1 MNELLDYQ
9 YVVYELC
16 GEKYAIKINEVYEII
31 RLKKI
36 TYLYNSKSY
45 LEGIINLRG
54 KIVPVI
60 NIHRILGLEN
70 YSDTKSTRIVILR
83 FNDELIGTIVDR
95 VIQVAKFSDIQ
106 PTPETVDE
114 IDGNYFE
121 GLGITQDGEVI
132 AIMKVDKLLNAEY

>member
-9 YVVYELC
+9 YVVCELC
-16 GEKYAIKINEVYEII
+16 GENYALKINEVFEII
-31 RLKKI
+31 KFKKI
-36 TYLYNSKSY
+36 TYLHNSKSY

-60 NIHRILGLEN
+60 NIHRRLGLGD
-70 YSDTKSTRIVILR
+70 YSNTKSTRIIILN
-83 FNDELIGTIVDR
+83 FNDELIGVVVDR
-95 VIQVAKFSDIQ
+95 VIQVTKFVDIQ

-121 GLGITQDGEVI
+121 GIGITQNDEVI
-132 AIMKVDKLLNAEY
+132 AIMKIDRLLYAEY